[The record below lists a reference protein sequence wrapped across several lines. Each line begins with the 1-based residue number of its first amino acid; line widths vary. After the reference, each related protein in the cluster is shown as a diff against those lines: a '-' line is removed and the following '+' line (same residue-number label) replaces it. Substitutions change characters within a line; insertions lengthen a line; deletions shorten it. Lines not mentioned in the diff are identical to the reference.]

1 MEKYFEIDVMK
12 CNFLHSTNKIHDYCF
27 GIVIIL
33 ILRVLL
39 GFFLKWLDLP
49 CKVYIGQMTIVQ
61 WLDLPCKVYIGQMT
75 MVQWLDLPCKVY
87 IGQMTMVQCWF
98 LFIP

>member
-39 GFFLKWLDLP
+39 GFFF
-49 CKVYIGQMTIVQ
+49 KVVRPTLQSLYRPNDHGTVLVSFHSM
-61 WLDLPCKVYIGQMT
+61 K
-75 MVQWLDLPCKVY
+75 
-87 IGQMTMVQCWF
+87 
-98 LFIP
+98 